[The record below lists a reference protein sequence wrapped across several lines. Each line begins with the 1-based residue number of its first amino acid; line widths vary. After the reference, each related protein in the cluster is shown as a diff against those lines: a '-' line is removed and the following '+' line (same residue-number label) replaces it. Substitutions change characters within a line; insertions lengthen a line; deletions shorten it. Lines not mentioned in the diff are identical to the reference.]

1 MKYNEPTLRYFR
13 LAATAGPLSG
23 AHGRGAAGSREQGT
37 WVQFELQLAPGAPG
51 GPRIA
56 AARFAAFGCPH
67 TIAAA
72 GWCAEHAAGREAGAG
87 IPEPVTAL
95 QARFA
100 VPVEKLGRLLVV
112 EDAWSAAAAAAVAG
126 FAAARRDPGNAT

>member
-1 MKYNEPTLRYFR
+1 MKYNAPTLQYFR

-37 WVQFELQLAPGAPG
+37 WVQFELRLAPGAAC

-56 AARFAAFGCPH
+56 AARFTAFGCPH

-72 GWCAEHAAGREAGAG
+72 GWCAEHAVGRDPGAG
-87 IPEPVTAL
+87 IPEPAAAL

-100 VPVEKLGRLLVV
+100 VPVEKLGRLIVV
-112 EDAWSAAAAAAVAG
+112 EDAWV
-126 FAAARRDPGNAT
+126 AAARLAAGLPGTVQNRT